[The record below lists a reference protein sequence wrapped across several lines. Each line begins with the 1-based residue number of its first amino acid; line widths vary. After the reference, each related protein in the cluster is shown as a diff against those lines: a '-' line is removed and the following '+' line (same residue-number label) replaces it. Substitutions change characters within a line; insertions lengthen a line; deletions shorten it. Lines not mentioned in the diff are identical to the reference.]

1 VSRNVKGKNGTEG
14 TRVMIQLWRNVNVGA
29 QETSY
34 GQSVVSIELVLFYK
48 GRCQQSIYICSRH
61 SFVYIYMLE
70 SLR

>member
-1 VSRNVKGKNGTEG
+1 
-14 TRVMIQLWRNVNVGA
+14 MIQLWRNVNVGA

-48 GRCQQSIYICSRH
+48 GRCQQSIYIRSRH